1 MPLKRPLRIAS
12 LAFAAWMGLL
22 ASPAGAGGA
31 DLNLLV
37 VTVDTLRPDRLSC
50 YSTEHL
56 RTPRIDALAA
66 KGVLFERAFAHDP
79 ETLPSHTNIFLGM
92 TSLAHGVSE
101 NSKSIVA
108 PDFETLAELLKSR
121 GYATGAFVS
130 GFPLDSRFGLNQGF
144 DVYDDHYPAKAKPG
158 EAFSERRADKT
169 VAAALKWLAGQKGKW
184 FCWVHLWDPH
194 DPYAPPEPYATRFKD
209 DPYSGEVAYVDAE
222 IGRLMDALGQAGL
235 EGRTAVVL
243 TGDHG
248 ESLGDHGETYHGYF
262 AYNATLWVPLII
274 AAPGTKAG
282 RVKDHVSHVDI
293 FPTVCDLLGLEKPAS
308 LQGASLSPLLRG
320 RTRPARPIYFEALEA
335 YINRGWAPLRGV
347 IENGKK
353 FISSPIPELYDLES
367 DFAEGKDLAA
377 TSNLPAYQKRLQEV
391 MKLGESSLAALSGRQ
406 TTDRET
412 LERLRS
418 LGYAAS
424 RVSQI
429 KSSHGPE
436 DDLKT
441 LLPLE
446 QKITEA
452 ARLKREGRLAQSVRV
467 LEDVIKERK
476 DFAKAYDQLFEIYRS
491 QDLIDDALQVFKR
504 GYDANPGN
512 FVFSSGYGVALV
524 KQGRYEEG
532 AEVLEKIVEP
542 LRSGRGGLE
551 LARRGLR
558 EPGRDGEGARGS
570 RQGPGPG
577 AGRRAFQRQSR
588 HVLCQDGPD
597 NEGCGAGPA
606 VHPLFRKGHRRRP
619 DPGLRLQRTG
629 RRHADIGPSGRG
641 HRQLG
646 KGGRARPGL
655 RHAGI
660 QSRRG
665 LSREREQ
672 GQGPR
677 VLREIYRRQRQGYH
691 PRRAA
696 GDRLA
701 HREVQG
707 GVERRDADLF
717 REGTPLC
724 AGLPV
729 GSLLMDRAARRHSPA
744 LAPMPGRKRRPICF
758 SSPSTRCEPTG

>member
-1 MPLKRPLRIAS
+1 MPLKRSLRLAS
-12 LAFAAWMGLL
+12 LVFAAWMGLL
-22 ASPAGAGGA
+22 ASAAGAGGA

-50 YSTEHL
+50 YSTAHL

-121 GYATGAFVS
+121 GFATGAFVS

-158 EAFSERRADKT
+158 EAFSERRADRT

-194 DPYAPPEPYATRFKD
+194 DPYAPPEPYATQFKD

-222 IGRLMDALGQAGL
+222 LGRLMDALGQAGL

-274 AAPGTKAG
+274 AAPGAKAG

-308 LQGASLSPLLRG
+308 LQGGSLSPFLRG

-353 FISSPIPELYDLES
+353 FISSPIPELYDMES
-367 DFAEGKDLAA
+367 DFAEEKDLAA
-377 TSNLPAYQKRLQEV
+377 TSNLPAFQKRLQEV
-391 MKLGESSLAALSGRQ
+391 MKQGESSLAALSGRR

-429 KSSHGPE
+429 KSAHGPE

-446 QKITEA
+446 QKITDA
-452 ARLKREGRLAQSVRV
+452 ARLKREGRLAQSVRI

-491 QDLIDDALQVFKR
+491 QDLVDDALQVFKR

-532 AEVLEKIVEP
+532 AEVLE
-542 LRSGRGGLE
+542 RSLSLYDQDAEVWNSLGVAYGNMGE
-551 LARRGLR
+551 MEKAREDL
-558 EPGRDGEGARGS
+558 
-570 RQGPGPG
+570 
-577 AGRRAFQRQSR
+577 
-588 HVLCQDGPD
+588 
-597 NEGCGAGPA
+597 
-606 VHPLFRKGHRRRP
+606 
-619 DPGLRLQRTG
+619 
-629 RRHADIGPSGRG
+629 
-641 HRQLG
+641 
-646 KGGRARPGL
+646 GRAL
-655 RHAGI
+655 
-660 QSRRG
+660 
-665 LSREREQ
+665 
-672 GQGPR
+672 
-677 VLREIYRRQRQGYH
+677 
-691 PRRAA
+691 
-696 GDRLA
+696 
-701 HREVQG
+701 
-707 GVERRDADLF
+707 
-717 REGTPLC
+717 
-724 AGLPV
+724 
-729 GSLLMDRAARRHSPA
+729 A
-744 LAPMPGRKRRPICF
+744 LAPDDALFNDNLGMFYVRMALKTRDAEPARQSIPYFEKAIAADPTLVSVYNGLAGAMRILGRRDEAIANWEKAVELDPTFDMPVFNLAVAYLEKGNKAKALEYCEKYILVRGKNITPEERREIDSLIEKCK
-758 SSPSTRCEPTG
+758 EE